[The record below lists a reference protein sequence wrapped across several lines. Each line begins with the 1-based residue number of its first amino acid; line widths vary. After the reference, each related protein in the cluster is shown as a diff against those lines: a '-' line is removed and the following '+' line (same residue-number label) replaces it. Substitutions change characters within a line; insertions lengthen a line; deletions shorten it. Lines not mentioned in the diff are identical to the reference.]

1 MVQSNLN
8 QAPPQSALGSINV
21 ATTTTTTSAAATSN
35 SASAF
40 PQAQGEPTSLLA
52 SPHSTPKL
60 VQYYQDLSRK
70 LKASLV
76 QGHYLKMLDFAPAAQ
91 ILLTT
96 RCGTESKPPYDGFNV
111 AHHVGDDL
119 NQVLANRE
127 QLYKDLGCQH
137 LCFMEQT
144 HSNRVCIVGSQVAED
159 AEDVIKIDQPIISG
173 LDCDG
178 LVTAEP
184 GVALAV
190 MTADCLPLLL
200 CEPQARVVAAIHC
213 GWRGIERGII
223 ERALQ
228 QMVRLGAKAE
238 QVQAFMG
245 PAIGPQSF
253 EVGAEVALQF
263 TDKDQLYSQAFIQE
277 KAYVNS
283 TNGTN
288 GIEGVNGKLEIVAD
302 KYLCD
307 LYQLCRISLQKVGV
321 SSAHISGGIFDTR
334 LQSDLFYSYRV
345 SKITGRLASIVS
357 V

>member
-21 ATTTTTTSAAATSN
+21 ATTTTSAAATSN

-96 RCGTESKPPYDGFNV
+96 RCGAESKPPYDGFNV
-111 AHHVGDDL
+111 AHHVGDELD
-119 NQVLANRE
+119 QVRTNRE

-144 HSNRVCIVGSQVAED
+144 HSNRVCIVGSQVAGD
-159 AEDVIKIDQPIISG
+159 AEDVIKIDQPIVSG

-200 CEPQARVVAAIHC
+200 CDPQARVVAAIHC

-263 TDKDQLYSQAFIQE
+263 TDKDQLYSQAFTQE
-277 KAYVNS
+277 EAYVNS
-283 TNGTN
+283 TNGMDMGN
-288 GIEGVNGKLEIVAD
+288 SKLEPVAD

-321 SSAHISGGIFDTR
+321 SSEHISGGIFDTR
-334 LQSDLFYSYRV
+334 LQADLFYSYRA
-345 SKITGRLASIVS
+345 SKITGRLASIIS